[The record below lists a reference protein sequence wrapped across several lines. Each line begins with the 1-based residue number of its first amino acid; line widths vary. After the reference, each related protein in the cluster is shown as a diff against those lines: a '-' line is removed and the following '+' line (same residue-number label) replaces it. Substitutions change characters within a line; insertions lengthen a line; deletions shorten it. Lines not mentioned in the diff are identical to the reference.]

1 MKFEIISECDPDE
14 CFIEGCNGVYVTK
27 VIKVLERRNGRR
39 INVTESIC
47 NQCGDDRDER
57 LVNFIRENL

>member
-1 MKFEIISECDPDE
+1 M
-14 CFIEGCNGVYVTK
+14 EGCNGIYVTK
-27 VIKVLERRNGRR
+27 VIKVIERKNGKK

-57 LVNFIRENL
+57 LVKFIRENL